1 MTPTPRR
8 ERFLRFGAL
17 SFITLALLALF
28 TLLATPATV
37 PAAGDGAR
45 LRLAA
50 APGPEPG
57 PVTISTVP
65 PVPDFPVT
73 IDGVTSRTD
82 GGGQAHFASVVS
94 GPDLDSR
101 IAGDPVRLL
110 YAGREVEVRPGRLSG
125 PRTDLQLTLDVSY
138 PVSFTFSGADERQI
152 DTSSIK
158 TLTVESATGRSQE
171 LPANEVSW
179 LLGSQGIRNL
189 RWSVQRVQYA
199 GSNVVNASQQRFLP
213 AEEPTVNVQL
223 LFFAVD
229 LQVRDAMFGFSHT
242 GAVDLVYPDGHA
254 RRFPLDDG
262 GRLSLPAL
270 PRGDYTLTI
279 VASGPLMSRPLAISR
294 DQELDLMFHSWLDV
308 LVVLGAAL
316 MLAVGLLWRLLRN
329 RRGGTRADAG
339 IERMTHGQGLPPRA
353 S

>member
-1 MTPTPRR
+1 MTPPPRR
-8 ERFLRFGAL
+8 ERLLRFGAL
-17 SFITLALLALF
+17 SLIMLGFLA
-28 TLLATPATV
+28 LLATPATA
-37 PAAGDGAR
+37 PGAAAQ

-50 APGPEPG
+50 APG

-213 AEEPTVNVQL
+213 AEEPTVNVEL